1 MRDIKPSKSISCKK
15 KTEKKTKQ
23 TKLDNFLFNMSAK
36 SLRYNNSNNNNNK
49 WSYSQYFGLQN
60 AQNTLENEF
69 IKFRL
74 AKEIP
79 KRLVIS
85 LLPWHSKYSL
95 KKHFYGLK

>member
-36 SLRYNNSNNNNNK
+36 SLRYYSSNNNNNK

-60 AQNTLENEF
+60 AQNTLRKRIYKVSRSQGNSQKTSDLTF
-69 IKFRL
+69 AL
-74 AKEIP
+74 AFQIFP
-79 KRLVIS
+79 
-85 LLPWHSKYSL
+85 
-95 KKHFYGLK
+95 